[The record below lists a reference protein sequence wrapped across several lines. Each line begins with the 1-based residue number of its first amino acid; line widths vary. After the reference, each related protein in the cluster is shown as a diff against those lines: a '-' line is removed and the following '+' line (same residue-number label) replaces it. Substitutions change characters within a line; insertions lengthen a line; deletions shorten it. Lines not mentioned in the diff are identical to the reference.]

1 MKLTENVSVNYDV
14 NVNVK
19 TSNLNRSVEKSS
31 RSWSRMRDAML
42 STLFTG
48 MQLDRIFGKV
58 VDRNLEMMG
67 GTDML
72 SSALDIILLPKV
84 SKLNEKFLTFASKL
98 LSSSD
103 ATKDFVGNLFV
114 GGWVFGKI
122 LSPLTNVVL
131 LIGSLSYLL
140 RGIKLADFIIG
151 FGEWVVPLV
160 ILATT
165 LYAVV
170 RFLKFIT
177 TNKDKINDF
186 VNKTS
191 DALDKWA
198 KGFQEIN
205 LQIKNSAPL
214 YSVPP
219 EYESRIPGVRSSPFL
234 EDVVKLMDE
243 SGRLSTPEER
253 GEWLKVV
260 RNFWQGNTTTYNAPK
275 NVTIYNKDEG
285 FLSTPYSYDNW

>member
-31 RSWSRMRDAML
+31 RSWGRMRDAML

-72 SSALDIILLPKV
+72 SSAFDIILLPKV
-84 SKLNEKFLTFASKL
+84 SKLNEKFLTFASNL

-114 GGWVFGKI
+114 GGWAFGKI
-122 LSPLTNVVL
+122 LSPLTNIVL
-131 LIGSLSYLL
+131 LMGSFKYLL
-140 RGIKLADFIIG
+140 KSTKFTEYISGVLGLVGAFGKWLIILLIIAGTIYGIIKLVEKLNEKWESEANKNMMIPTSLG
-151 FGEWVVPLV
+151 FEVPD
-160 ILATT
+160 ILKAPK
-165 LYAVV
+165 V
-170 RFLKFIT
+170 F
-177 TNKDKINDF
+177 
-186 VNKTS
+186 S
-191 DALDKWA
+191 DALRDVF
-198 KGFQEIN
+198 GNNNIN
-205 LQIKNSAPL
+205 NQNI
-214 YSVPP
+214 
-219 EYESRIPGVRSSPFL
+219 
-234 EDVVKLMDE
+234 
-243 SGRLSTPEER
+243 
-253 GEWLKVV
+253 
-260 RNFWQGNTTTYNAPK
+260 NTTNNQTEIYNAPRS
-275 NVTIYNKDEG
+275 VTLYTGEKG